1 MGSQTHECA
10 FANEARWG
18 NLLAAKVW
26 IVTTRASLRLLW
38 AADRIIR
45 HIFPLQGSRTK
56 LDQYRKADQDLQHL
70 ADLLRIPMSE
80 LPPTGNCA
88 GSPDFLLLIARAV
101 LAERPEVIVEFGPGV
116 STFVIAKCLEMNGTG
131 RLISFDHSPAFAEL
145 TRRQLER
152 RRLSADIRVV
162 PLRPCNSLSHPG
174 VWYHASDLPDD
185 IDLIIVDGPPASLHP
200 ETRGGAGPATF
211 GKLRKGGIVLL
222 DDACRP
228 GERKIVSHWRRE
240 YPELEFTYID
250 TMKGT
255 VVGRRIGESVD
266 ATLNAR
272 EKSLPGEALPSA
284 VQSVVVDKSGSM
296 LIAQGG
302 Y

>member
-1 MGSQTHECA
+1 MSSQAVDGAITI
-10 FANEARWG
+10 EASLG

-26 IVTTRASLRLLW
+26 IVTTRALLRLLW
-38 AADRIIR
+38 SADRMVR
-45 HIFPLQGSRTK
+45 YMVPLRGIRTK
-56 LDQYRKADQDLQHL
+56 LDRYRRADQDLRHL
-70 ADLLRIPMSE
+70 ADLLQISIGE

-88 GSPDFLLLIARAV
+88 GSPDFLLLLARAV
-101 LAERPEVIVEFGPGV
+101 LTERPEVIVEFGSGV

-152 RRLSADIRVV
+152 RRLLADIRVV
-162 PLRPCNSLSHPG
+162 PLRASNSAYHPG
-174 VWYHASDLPDD
+174 FWYDANDLPDA
-185 IDLIIVDGPPASLHP
+185 IDLIIIDGPPASLHP
-200 ETRGGAGPATF
+200 ETLGGAGPATF

-228 GERKIVSHWRRE
+228 GECKIVSHWRRE

-255 VVGRRIGESVD
+255 VVGCRIGECRCD
-266 ATLNAR
+266 T
-272 EKSLPGEALPSA
+272 E
-284 VQSVVVDKSGSM
+284 
-296 LIAQGG
+296 
-302 Y
+302 